1 MAGNSV
7 LTKELE
13 SEIVINNLPYFI
25 KLMNSTKIT
34 AAEKLS
40 VLEDVNIDLAVYLE
54 SIGEEL

>member
-1 MAGNSV
+1 MGRNSV
-7 LTKELE
+7 LTKEKE
-13 SEIVINNLPYFI
+13 SEIVIKNLPYFV

-40 VLEDVNIDLAVYLE
+40 VLEDVNIDLAVFLE